1 MKKTFLFIAF
11 LTLIL
16 RGVTTAQNPYE
27 SLGVPMPKGKMLTL
41 SNGRFQEHF
50 PNDTLTPIGSV
61 MYNTVTGEVEQ
72 FLTREKMYS
81 EYNLEP
87 ELVSRWLSPDPL
99 AEKYMQ
105 WSPYN
110 YAVNNPIRYI
120 DPDGQD
126 GMVTYTEGKGT
137 KESPHVI
144 TIKANYYYNKNNMS
158 KEEVAALDDA
168 VKEYNATESSSGKA
182 KNGSYT
188 VTKYELSATGLDS
201 DDAAKDAAL
210 NDTFTGK
217 ESGETRQFG
226 NFIGRT
232 SEKGDEIASDRNGK
246 RILLNDPNIAT
257 AKATGFDLP
266 KLYRSAFKHE
276 IGHNLGGEHSDPDPM
291 GAHINLSYVKVN
303 PSCMGECET
312 RPVTEVKFV
321 KEKLAPILLNRINN
335 PVGRRYLENQKN

>member
-1 MKKTFLFIAF
+1 M
-11 LTLIL
+11 TLIL

-27 SLGVPMPKGKMLTL
+27 SIGKPMPKGKVLTL
-41 SNGRFQEHF
+41 SNGRFQEFH
-50 PNDTLTPIGSV
+50 PNDTLVRIGTLV
-61 MYNTVTGEVEQ
+61 YNTVTNEVFSFIERDSSN
-72 FLTREKMYS
+72 LN
-81 EYNLEP
+81 YNFEP
-87 ELVSRWLSPDPL
+87 EVSSRWLSPDPL

-110 YAVNNPIRYI
+110 YTVNNPIRYI

-144 TIKANYYYNKNNMS
+144 TITANYYYNKNNMS
-158 KEEVAALDDA
+158 KDEIAALDDA
-168 VKEYNATESSSGKA
+168 VSEYNSTESSSGKA

-188 VTKYELSATGLDS
+188 ITKYALSATGMDS
-201 DDAAKDAAL
+201 DDAAKGAAL
-210 NDTFTGK
+210 GDTFKGQ
-217 ESGETRQFG
+217 ESDDTRQFG

-257 AKATGFDLP
+257 AKTTGFDLP

-291 GAHINLSYVKVN
+291 GAHIKLSYVKVN
-303 PSCMGECET
+303 ASCMGEGCET

-335 PVGRRYLENQKN
+335 PVDRRYLEHKKN